1 LKSSTKIIALGAA
14 CAACCALPV
23 AGPLLA
29 GALAGS
35 ALASLGLDTLEWSAG
50 LGAAGLVVFL
60 LPQRR
65 RPGRVSSSASIEDF
79 CGCSGVGNSA
89 QSAQAT
95 ELAPIACTL
104 TASDFKE
111 RVSWIRDLAGES
123 LLRVRRE
130 PLALH
135 LTYDV
140 AAADRVREMVRNEEA
155 CCAFLRFD
163 LRSAARGIHLT
174 ITAPEGARETAN
186 ELFAYFA
193 PEVAHST
200 PQSPPTQKEP
210 V

>member
-35 ALASLGLDTLEWSAG
+35 ALASLGLETLEWSAG

-60 LPQRR
+60 LLQRR

-163 LRSAARGIHLT
+163 LRSDARGIHLT

-193 PEVAHST
+193 PELAHST